1 MKKLTIPGRFQF
13 LWDSNASRNFDVIL
27 CDCIGRAGSLSKT
40 RTHGNAQKR
49 EQYKSGKRKK
59 TIETARGTILDDY
72 LCVHG
77 SRWRLMPRMMRG
89 VDQRTINTTA
99 LGSKV
104 SAPIGIAPTAMQ
116 RMANPEGE
124 CATARGGPPLFL
136 QDWWLGMLLLS
147 ATVFHNFHRPRTI

>member
-72 LCVHG
+72 VCVHG

-104 SAPIGIAPTAMQ
+104 SAPIGIA
-116 RMANPEGE
+116 
-124 CATARGGPPLFL
+124 TARGGPPLFL